1 VLLDIIFNH
10 TGDNFF
16 YKQDGKMKST
26 LPYKD
31 KAYPFGAWKDEH
43 GKRNH
48 QYPGLAQRTAHTCVH
63 ATKL

>member
-1 VLLDIIFNH
+1 
-10 TGDNFF
+10 
-16 YKQDGKMKST
+16 MKST